1 MLDLASVGAL
11 FESHCTRSAFRMEV
25 MDRYDVV
32 TDGDDVARYLAG
44 EQAPDAAAK
53 GPWLEQLRH
62 DAAAGKRWSRVHVL
76 QPPLSDY
83 LRYECEWGYVYNA
96 AAGENIKIL
105 DLSEQD
111 RPDALIEQEFWILD
125 DACVLRMH
133 YDDAGSFLGGEVLPA
148 GELPRYRAARDA
160 AWAAA
165 EPFDPWWA
173 RHPEHHRA
181 NRTA

>member
-1 MLDLASVGAL
+1 MLDLDAVGAL
-11 FESHCTRSAFRMEV
+11 FESQCTCSAFRMEV

-44 EQAPDAAAK
+44 EQVPDAAAK
-53 GPWLEQLRH
+53 GPWLDQLR
-62 DAAAGKRWSRVHVL
+62 DDTAAGKRWSRVHVL
-76 QPPLSDY
+76 QQPLSDY

-96 AAGENIKIL
+96 AAGEDIRIL

-133 YDDAGSFLGGEVLPA
+133 YDAGSFVGGEVLPA
-148 GELPRYRAARDA
+148 SELSRYRAARDA

-173 RHPEHHRA
+173 RHPQYHRA
-181 NRTA
+181 SRTT